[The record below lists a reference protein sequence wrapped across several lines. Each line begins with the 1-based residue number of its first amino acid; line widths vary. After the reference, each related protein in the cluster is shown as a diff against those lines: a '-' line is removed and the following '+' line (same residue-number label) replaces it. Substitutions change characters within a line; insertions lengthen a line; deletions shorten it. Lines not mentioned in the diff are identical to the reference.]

1 MRRFVITALV
11 LLTAA
16 CTSSAAVRTTASRP
30 AHTIRPAP
38 VSSTPAAPSSS
49 VSAPSSTMS
58 APSSTAPETP
68 RVASTRASSS
78 SSAVPR
84 TAAAEPLVVLDPGHN
99 GDNASAAGYLAH
111 QVYAGY
117 GRYKDCNTTG
127 TETDAGYPEHAFTWD
142 VAVRVRAILQQHG
155 VRVAMTRT
163 SDHGVGPCVDQRAEI
178 ESRPGVAAAVAI
190 HADGGPPDGRG
201 FHVCYDSRTPEGANP
216 GTVARSLHLSR
227 AVHDALTRLSG
238 LVESTYL
245 GRDGYFPRDDLAGL
259 NLSTSPTT
267 FLELGNMR
275 NAADAALLSS
285 ATGRARIA
293 TAVAAGILTYLGR

>member
-16 CTSSAAVRTTASRP
+16 CTSSAVRTIASRP
-30 AHTIRPAP
+30 AHTIRPVP
-38 VSSTPAAPSSS
+38 VSSTSAAPSSS
-49 VSAPSSTMS
+49 TSAPSS
-58 APSSTAPETP
+58 PVPETP

-78 SSAVPR
+78 SSVVPR
-84 TAAAEPLVVLDPGHN
+84 TAAGEPLVVLDPGHN
-99 GDNASAAGYLAH
+99 GNNATAAAFLAH

-142 VAVRVRAILQQHG
+142 VAVRVRAILQHHG
-155 VRVAMTRT
+155 VRVVMTRAN
-163 SDHGVGPCVDQRAEI
+163 DRGVGPCVDQRANI
-178 ESRPGVAAAVAI
+178 ESRPGVVAAVAV
-190 HADGGPPDGRG
+190 HADGGPPGGRG
-201 FHVCYDSRTPEGANP
+201 FHVCYDSRTPEGASA
-216 GTVARSLHLSR
+216 GTVARSLRLSR
-227 AVHDALTRLSG
+227 AVHDALARSSG

-245 GRDGYFPRDDLAGL
+245 GRDGYYPRDDLAGL

-293 TAVAAGILTYLGR
+293 VAVAGGILAYLGR